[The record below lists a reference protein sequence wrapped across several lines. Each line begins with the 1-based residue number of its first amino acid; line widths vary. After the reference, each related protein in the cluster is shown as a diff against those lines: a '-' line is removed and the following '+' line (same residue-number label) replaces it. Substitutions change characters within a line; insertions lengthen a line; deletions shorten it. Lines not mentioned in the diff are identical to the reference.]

1 LSEGLYPHP
10 DPPPLAG
17 EGASLQPCNRAPSPA
32 SGGGSGWGLDR
43 DVHGVA
49 EIGFAVRDGRTRLT
63 HLYERHPLRV
73 LFPAGDVSTAV
84 LVTTSGGLVAGDR
97 ITIAVKAAE
106 DAVAHVTASA
116 AEKIYRSTGATTR
129 VEQYL
134 QTEEGGWLEYLPPET
149 ILFDHARL
157 RRTTR
162 VDLAP
167 GAGFL
172 GGGIIVF
179 GRIAMGERFTD
190 GLLHERWEVHRGD
203 RLVWG
208 DALHVADDVAAIM
221 AHPACF
227 AGADACATLVLA
239 PPDGDPRR
247 FVEPARGVQ
256 QRSAAEGVRAG
267 VTAVSGLLVARWLG
281 EPVALRRAYGE
292 LACHLR
298 HAAMGLPPR
307 LPRLWH
313 V

>member
-1 LSEGLYPHP
+1 
-10 DPPPLAG
+10 
-17 EGASLQPCNRAPSPA
+17 
-32 SGGGSGWGLDR
+32 
-43 DVHGVA
+43 
-49 EIGFAVRDGRTRLT
+49 
-63 HLYERHPLRV
+63 V
-73 LFPAGDVSTAV
+73 LFPAGDLPTAV

-97 ITIAVKAAE
+97 IKIAINAAE
-106 DAVAHVTASA
+106 DTVAHVTASA

-129 VEQYL
+129 VDQHFEAAA
-134 QTEEGGWLEYLPPET
+134 GSWLEYLPPET

-162 VDLAP
+162 MDLAP

-190 GLLHERWEVHRGD
+190 GLLHERWEVRRAG
-203 RLVWG
+203 RLIWG
-208 DALHVADDVAAIM
+208 DALHIAEDVAAIM

-247 FVEPARGVQ
+247 FVDPAREAQ
-256 QRSAAEGVRAG
+256 QRGAAEGLRAG
-267 VTAVSGLLVARWLG
+267 VTAVNGVLVARWLG